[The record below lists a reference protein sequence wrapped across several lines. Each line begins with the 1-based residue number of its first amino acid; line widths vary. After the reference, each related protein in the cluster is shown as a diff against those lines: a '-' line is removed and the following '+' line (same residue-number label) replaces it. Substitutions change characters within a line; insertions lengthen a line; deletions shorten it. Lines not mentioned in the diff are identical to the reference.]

1 MRTRAIVLQHE
12 ATLVWQARLVTE
24 AFTTALIAELGKK
37 TGVCWLRY
45 DTPDEPEGQGRPR
58 PAWHVWHDDA
68 LLVVAGGAEQPLPDL
83 EDAARVEVT
92 MRSKENGGR
101 LVTWVGVPS
110 VIRPGD
116 DRWDEASAALVADRL
131 NLEDLGTAA
140 DDWAARS
147 VVVRIE
153 PTAEVVED
161 PATLDDGPLT
171 APPPSSPATTRGAL
185 PRVLH
190 RRKRGR
196 PDLS

>member
-1 MRTRAIVLQHE
+1 M
-12 ATLVWQARLVTE
+12 TE
-24 AFTTALIAELGKK
+24 AFTSALIAELGKK
-37 TGVCWLRY
+37 TGVCWLSY
-45 DTPDEPEGQGRPR
+45 ATPDGPPDDERPR

-68 LLVVAGGAEQPLPDL
+68 LLVVAGGDEQPLPDL
-83 EDAARVEVT
+83 EEATRVEVT

-116 DRWDEASAALVADRL
+116 DRWDDATAALVTDRL
-131 NLEDLGTAA
+131 NLDDLGTAA

-153 PTAEVVED
+153 PTGEVAED
-161 PATLDDGPLT
+161 PGSLEDGPLT
-171 APPPSSPATTRGAL
+171 APPPSTPATTRGAL

-190 RRKRGR
+190 RRRRGR
-196 PDLS
+196 PELS